1 MTEYSTCRGYAARI
15 DLGFRGEERTDVKA
29 LVKVALGKGNLELRD
44 VPVPVVGPGEVVMRV
59 AATGVCGTDLHVED
73 DEYVV
78 VPPVTIGHETS
89 GRIVDLGVGVTGL
102 SIGDR
107 VTAMTTMWSC
117 GVCTYCRADQLN
129 LCPQRRGL
137 GAQADGAFATYLRL
151 PAKNALRLP
160 DNVPDVPAS
169 LTEPLACCTHAVFE
183 VGGLDTMARRH
194 DAPIIVAGPGPI
206 GLLCA
211 QVTRAAGHRVVILGT
226 GADATRFAIAR
237 ALGFQD
243 LIDVTAS
250 DPIAMIGAMTAGAG
264 APVVIEAAGAPQSLA
279 TAIELVRRG
288 GLVIQVGLY
297 GKSVPVPVDRLVIRE
312 VTLRGSFAS
321 TPSSW
326 KSALDLMATGAV
338 DLAPLVSQ
346 VLPLEDWATGF
357 AGARAKAAG
366 KVVLI
371 PGD

>member
-1 MTEYSTCRGYAARI
+1 M
-15 DLGFRGEERTDVKA
+15 KA
-29 LVKVALGKGNLELRD
+29 LVKVSLGKGNLELRELPD
-44 VPVPVVGPGEVVMRV
+44 PVAGPGEVVMRV

-89 GRIVDLGVGVTGL
+89 GRIVDIGPGVNGVA
-102 SIGDR
+102 IGDR

-117 GVCTYCRADQLN
+117 GTCDHCRSGELN
-129 LCPQRRGL
+129 RCPERHGL
-137 GAQADGAFATYLRL
+137 GAQANGAFATYLRL
-151 PAKNALRLP
+151 PAANALRLP
-160 DNVPDVPAS
+160 DNVSDEPAS
-169 LTEPLACCTHAVFE
+169 LTEPLACCTRAVLE
-183 VGGLDTMARRH
+183 VARLGEVVPSH
-194 DAPIIVAGPGPI
+194 DAPVVVSGPGPI

-211 QVTRAAGHRVVILGT
+211 QVARAVGHRVIILGT
-226 GADATRFAIAR
+226 GGDRARFEIAR
-237 ALGFQD
+237 TLGFEER
-243 LIDVTAS
+243 IDVTTT
-250 DPIAMIGAMTAGAG
+250 DPVATINAITAGKG
-264 APVVIEAAGAPQSLA
+264 VPVVIEAAGAAPSLA
-279 TAIELVRRG
+279 AAIELATRG
-288 GLVIQVGLY
+288 GTVVQIGLY

-326 KSALDLMATGAV
+326 RSALDLMATGAV

-346 VLPLEDWATGF
+346 ILPLEEWAAGF
-357 AGARAKAAG
+357 AAARAKAAG